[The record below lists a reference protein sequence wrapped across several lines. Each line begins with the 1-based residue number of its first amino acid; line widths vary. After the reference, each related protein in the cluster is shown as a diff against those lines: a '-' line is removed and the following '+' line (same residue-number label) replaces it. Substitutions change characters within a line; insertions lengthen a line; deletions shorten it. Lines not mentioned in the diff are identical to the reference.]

1 MSMPTAVEPAQISA
15 ANQSIAAADGVTY
28 AYRRF
33 GNPHRGAPPVL
44 FLQHFRGNLDN
55 WDPALVDR
63 IAGEREVILFDNA
76 GVGGS
81 DGTTPRTF
89 TAMAQGALAFVDALR
104 LRTIDVLGFSIG
116 GFVAQELTLTR
127 PHLVRRLV
135 LAGTGPQ
142 GGERMHGWAP
152 DVFDMAMADEQ
163 GAEHALFLFFERT
176 PESVAQGWA
185 FVERMS
191 VRSDDRDE
199 PVALSAR
206 DAQLEAIVTWGIP
219 DASKLNRLAG
229 ITQPT
234 LVANG
239 DNDIMVPTPNSR
251 RLAERLPNAEL
262 SIYRGAGHGFLFQYP
277 AQFAAEVND
286 FLG

>member
-1 MSMPTAVEPAQISA
+1 MT
-15 ANQSIAAADGVTY
+15 
-28 AYRRF
+28 
-33 GNPHRGAPPVL
+33 PPLL

-81 DGTTPRTF
+81 DGTTPPTF
-89 TAMAQGALAFVDALR
+89 TAMARDALAFVDALG

-116 GFVAQELTLTR
+116 GFVAQELTLSR
-127 PHLVRRLV
+127 PHVVRRLV

-163 GAEHALFLFFERT
+163 GAEHVLFLFFERT
-176 PESVAQGWA
+176 QESVAQGWA
-185 FVERMS
+185 FVERIFA
-191 VRSDDRDE
+191 RTEGRDE
-199 PVALSAR
+199 PVALTAR
-206 DAQLEAIVTWGIP
+206 DAQLDAIVTWGIP

-251 RLAERLPNAEL
+251 LLAERLPNAEL

-277 AQFAAEVND
+277 AQFTAEVDD
-286 FLG
+286 FPG